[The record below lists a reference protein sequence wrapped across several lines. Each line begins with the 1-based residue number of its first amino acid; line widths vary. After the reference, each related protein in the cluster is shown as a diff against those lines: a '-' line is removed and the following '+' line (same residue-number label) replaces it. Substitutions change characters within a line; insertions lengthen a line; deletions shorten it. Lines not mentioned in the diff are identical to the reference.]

1 MSPLFLF
8 LQFIDNIKLMKIS
21 ILVLILFLLS
31 GCSYEKFRQVTEEN
45 DIPSRI
51 YKSDFNQS
59 WQAVI
64 QVMRKYDIAQQNQEA
79 GFIKTRW
86 IDNTLEVNF
95 ADAFGSSDAVKA
107 AKFKM
112 VINVVKGYRNGK
124 EVSKITIYRRQLVEQ
139 DFLQGWKEV
148 PTDGIMERTLLYR
161 IERLIAIDNKL
172 REIDKAREKE
182 QLQQQQQI
190 PDAAF

>member
-1 MSPLFLF
+1 MNFAFIISFL
-8 LQFIDNIKLMKIS
+8 
-21 ILVLILFLLS
+21 LILS
-31 GCSYEKFRQVTEEN
+31 SCASYEKFRQITEEL
-45 DIPSRI
+45 DIPAKI
-51 YKSDFNQS
+51 YKADYNQT

-95 ADAFGSSDAVKA
+95 ADSFGSSDAVKA
-107 AKFKM
+107 AKFKLI
-112 VINVVKGYRNGK
+112 INVVKGFRNSR
-124 EVSKITIYRRQLVEQ
+124 EVTKVTIYKRQLLEQ

-148 PTDGIMERTLLYR
+148 PNDGITEKTLLYR

-172 REIDKAREKE
+172 KEIDKAREKE
-182 QLQQQQQI
+182 QLENSGL
-190 PDAAF
+190 